1 MSDFEQNQRLSIIG
15 GILQHETRLLP
26 ELWSRSCIRAVAI
39 WLLFKGRPSAAP
51 LKVLVPASFLKRR
64 QKLARLGVLRRE
76 GSFLCDIGLT
86 LAQVA

>member
-1 MSDFEQNQRLSIIG
+1 MSHFEQNQRLSIIG

-51 LKVLVPASFLKRR
+51 LSVLLEGLVTPVKNRAFLKVEGKM
-64 QKLARLGVLRRE
+64 QKHER
-76 GSFLCDIGLT
+76 SP
-86 LAQVA
+86 